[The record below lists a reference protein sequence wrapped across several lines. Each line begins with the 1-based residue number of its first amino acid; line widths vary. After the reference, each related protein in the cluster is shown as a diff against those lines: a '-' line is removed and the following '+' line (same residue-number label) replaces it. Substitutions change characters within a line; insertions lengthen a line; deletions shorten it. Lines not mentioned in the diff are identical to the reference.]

1 MKKAPLAG
9 AFFDGLFSPRGKEL
23 SHMRGMRSFGS
34 IPTCSGWGFSH
45 IERFPPLRMTIREGG
60 RALIWEICCVFWN

>member
-9 AFFDGLFSPRGKEL
+9 AFFDGLFSPRGKGS

-34 IPTCSGWGFSH
+34 VPTCSGWGFSH
-45 IERFPPLRMTIREGG
+45 MGRFRPLRMTIREGG
-60 RALIWEICCVFWN
+60 RALI